1 MLLYIAGPCWVLC
14 LNYDLTHI
22 LGNVKEI
29 FWRVGTK
36 LLVISRMTTK
46 SLESFDVVI
55 NHHL

>member
-1 MLLYIAGPCWVLC
+1 MLLYIAAPCWVLC
-14 LNYDLTHI
+14 LNYDLTHV
-22 LGNVKEI
+22 LGSVKEI

-36 LLVISRMTTK
+36 LLIISRMTK